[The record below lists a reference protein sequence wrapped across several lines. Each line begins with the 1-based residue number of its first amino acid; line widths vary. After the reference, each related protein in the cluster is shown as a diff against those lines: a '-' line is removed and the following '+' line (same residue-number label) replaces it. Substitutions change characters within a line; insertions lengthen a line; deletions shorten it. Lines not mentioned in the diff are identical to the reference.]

1 MEVLITALIINL
13 GLLAIL
19 LLMFLNGFISTPP
32 SELTLAIAGVFA
44 YTTNLSLGWVFVV
57 AIIGNLIGMYIPY
70 EIGRSI
76 GYVWLTN
83 IKKDFSKKG
92 KIKRKISQYIPQ
104 EKSLNFIANKFKEK
118 PIWVGVFRCLPLVR
132 STITSLPAGVVKMPR
147 LKFIFYSFLG
157 VLVWTGFWI
166 LIGYFVGEAWH
177 EVKVFGTIILI
188 FVLLAI
194 IYYMKVRVQRYF
206 KKKLK
211 F

>member
-44 YTTNLSLGWVFVV
+44 YTTNLSLGGVFVV
-57 AIIGNLIGMYIPY
+57 AIIGNLIGMYVPY

-92 KIKRKISQYIPQ
+92 KIKRKISQHIPQ
-104 EKSLNFIANKFKEK
+104 EKSLNFI
-118 PIWVGVFRCLPLVR
+118 
-132 STITSLPAGVVKMPR
+132 
-147 LKFIFYSFLG
+147 
-157 VLVWTGFWI
+157 
-166 LIGYFVGEAWH
+166 
-177 EVKVFGTIILI
+177 
-188 FVLLAI
+188 
-194 IYYMKVRVQRYF
+194 
-206 KKKLK
+206 
-211 F
+211 